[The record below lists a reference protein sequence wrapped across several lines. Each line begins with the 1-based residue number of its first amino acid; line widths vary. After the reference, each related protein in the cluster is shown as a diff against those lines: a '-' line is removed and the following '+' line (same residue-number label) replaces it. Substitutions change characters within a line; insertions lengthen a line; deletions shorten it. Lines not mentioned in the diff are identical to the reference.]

1 MACASE
7 CVVSVAGRRAR
18 STPGAPRP
26 VRRQKECAGKATSC
40 PGVRGALWAGSFAL
54 WFLLFCWPHS
64 AWALNQI
71 LSIRHWVAPDHTRV
85 VIDTGEDPAYSTEKE
100 ERRVVLD
107 FQNTALPAHIPS
119 LIQINK
125 PGLERVT
132 ISPLAP
138 SGVRVELS
146 LPDRVQITVF
156 KLRKVEDKP
165 YRLVIDITLPEAAK
179 RESEA
184 RQQVKT
190 ARKDRIVVIDPGHGG
205 EAVGA
210 VGRGGTF
217 EKDIV
222 LSIARRLQDQLNRRP
237 GYRAFLTRD
246 GDYYV
251 SFRYR
256 LMVAREYGADL
267 FVSIH
272 ADAARNREARGT
284 SVYCLSLGGA
294 SSEAAKILARSE
306 NLADIIGGVANGEG
320 NSESDPIL
328 LDMFQT
334 HSLNQSK
341 TFGGILLKHLAAVN
355 PLKFTE
361 IQEAPFHVL
370 KLPEIPSVLLETA
383 YISNAS
389 EEKLL
394 RNPSFQTRIAQAAA
408 AAIGEFLPPAV
419 ATAPTV
425 PDGKDAHR
433 KRRDAAVNE
442 ELPPAVATA
451 PTVPDGKD
459 AHRKRRD
466 AADNEELPPA
476 AASTPDGKDGPHQSR
491 ESAVRDD
498 QTKARV
504 MEIRRE
510 VAQRA
515 AAAAEK
521 DPGERTNAGK
531 TAVKKAAP
539 ETTTPDKDA
548 PEKATPEKTAAP
560 ARQKTVEPHSARDA
574 GALYR
579 VQRGDT
585 LAKIARKHGTS
596 VRALLSL
603 NRMKAGDPLYV
614 DRVIRISG
622 MQDRPKGKQ
631 GRALRTPGRKSA
643 PEKPLPVVVYRVK
656 RGDTLAKIAKLH
668 GTTVQALTKLNRLKP
683 GESLHVDRKLVVP
696 GVPSRGSPAAARPKN
711 GS

>member
-1 MACASE
+1 M
-7 CVVSVAGRRAR
+7 
-18 STPGAPRP
+18 
-26 VRRQKECAGKATSC
+26 
-40 PGVRGALWAGSFAL
+40 LWV
-54 WFLLFCWPHS
+54 LLSCWPHP

-85 VIDTGEDPAYSTEKE
+85 VIDTEEDPAFSTGKE
-100 ERRVVLD
+100 DRRIVLD
-107 FQNTALPAHIPS
+107 FQGTTLPAHIPP

-125 PGLERVT
+125 PGLDRVS
-132 ISPLAP
+132 ISPLGP

-146 LPDRVQITVF
+146 LPDRVQTTVF
-156 KLRKVEDKP
+156 TLRKVEDKP

-210 VGRGGTF
+210 VGGGGTF
-217 EKDIV
+217 EKEVV
-222 LSIARRLQDQLNRRP
+222 LSIARKLQDQLNRRP

-251 SFRYR
+251 SFKYR
-256 LMVAREYGADL
+256 LTVAREYGADL

-272 ADAARNREARGT
+272 ADAAKNREARGT

-306 NLADIIGGVANGEG
+306 NLADIVGGVENGEG

-334 HSLNQSK
+334 HTLNQSK
-341 TFGGILLKHLAAVN
+341 TFGGILLKHLGAVN
-355 PLKFTE
+355 PLKFAT
-361 IQEAPFHVL
+361 IQEAPLHVL
-370 KLPEIPSVLLETA
+370 KLPEIPSVLLEAA
-383 YISNAS
+383 YISNAK

-394 RNPSFQTRIAQAAA
+394 KSPAFQVRIAEAAA
-408 AAIGEFLPPAV
+408 AAIYEFLPPVV
-419 ATAPTV
+419 AAA
-425 PDGKDAHR
+425 PDGKNEHR
-433 KRRDAAVNE
+433 KRRDAAVG
-442 ELPPAVATA
+442 EL
-451 PTVPDGKD
+451 
-459 AHRKRRD
+459 
-466 AADNEELPPA
+466 LPPA
-476 AASTPDGKDGPHQSR
+476 AASASDGKNERQQKR
-491 ESAVRDD
+491 ETAAPED

-515 AAAAEK
+515 ASIAAEKAAADKAAAEK
-521 DPGERTNAGK
+521 AATDKA
-531 TAVKKAAP
+531 TAEQA
-539 ETTTPDKDA
+539 A
-548 PEKATPEKTAAP
+548 PEKAAADKATAERAAPP
-560 ARQKTVEPHSARDA
+560 ARQKTAEPHSARDA
-574 GALYR
+574 GPLYR

-585 LAKIARKHGTS
+585 LAKIARRHGTS

-614 DRVIRISG
+614 GRVIRVSET
-622 MQDRPKGKQ
+622 QDGPKGKP
-631 GRALRTPGRKSA
+631 GKALRTPRGKPA
-643 PEKPLPVVVYRVK
+643 PEKPLPVAVYRVK

-668 GTTVQALTKLNRLKP
+668 GTTVQALTQLNRLKP
-683 GESLHVDRKLVVP
+683 GESLHVGRKLVVP
-696 GVPSRGSPAAARPKN
+696 GLPSRASPAAPRPQ
-711 GS
+711 